1 MEQSER
7 EFSRCEK
14 CGKRLAYLGPAQ
26 PRPCPDN
33 ADDPSACREVKSAL
47 VMARNVTRDTGREMH
62 PETLA
67 LMERSGWTLDMIDDV
82 ILHQAKVDQDGR
94 LFRYDMAAKDALDDW
109 INGDRDRAMIVAKWA
124 LDRIDMTACGTRTI
138 LDIHGAADE
147 LAREISEHASALAD
161 QDWEMADAE

>member
-1 MEQSER
+1 
-7 EFSRCEK
+7 
-14 CGKRLAYLGPAQ
+14 
-26 PRPCPDN
+26 
-33 ADDPSACREVKSAL
+33 
-47 VMARNVTRDTGREMH
+47 MARNMTRDTGHDLH

-67 LMERSGWTLDMIDDV
+67 LMERSGWTLDLIDDA
-82 ILHQAKVDQDGR
+82 IRHQARIDQDDR
-94 LFRYDMAAKDALDDW
+94 VFRYDMEAKNALDDW

-124 LDRIDMTACGTRTI
+124 LDRIDMSAGGTRTI